1 MRRQTGS
8 KTLVLGIVKKFF
20 AIFLFSSVLVGTG
33 YVGLSSVQAA
43 AVPARIVAYQ
53 GRLLNSNGVPVSD
66 TSLPMIFALYTAPT
80 GGTCVWSNN
89 SSSCTSPAA
98 RTVSLTAGL
107 FSENLGDATASYAA
121 INSSVFSDNSSI
133 YLEIIVNGETLT
145 PRKLMSASPYAL
157 NTDSLDGFDTTQ
169 AGATSAMV
177 PVFNSNGNLTITGAP
192 QGSGVSQGAAY
203 INPATA
209 GANNVLLGV
218 AVGGASRFALDAEG
232 DATFAGS
239 VGASDFTCTDCL
251 DFTELSDSLVLDAAT
266 NINTNGFAFSTSGV
280 GALNFASSGQ
290 VTFAGNLDAT
300 NGLDVTGAN
309 LTVGG
314 ANFSVNTGSGNVIT
328 AGDVA
333 VNGGDI
339 TSTGALLVS
348 TASNGIALSPANG
361 LVNTATG
368 AGIAIGASTLV
379 APFSVDASTQTIRF
393 GSGATNDPV
402 LNFFANDGSST
413 GQISFNAGDQFT
425 MNGASFAENGNGT
438 IPSNSNGTAANFS
451 TSNTLTGTSGSNLQS
466 LRMFGALNGINY
478 SAVEG
483 SGTTSHEVNAT
494 QSSLNLSG
502 GSTTI
507 TTGTGLKGSIFNA
520 STNASLIE
528 TGGYLAGVH
537 GLVTQ
542 NASGT
547 TTSTVMG
554 LRGEVVAADGTLTDA
569 AGVVATFTS
578 GSGTIT
584 KATGFAIRNSTVGTN
599 RYGFYADVSGGTSNY
614 SGYFTGSRVQ
624 IDSDST
630 PDAASLATGAG
641 DLYIS
646 NNLEGKGSFAYGNSA
661 SATSTFQFISAATAG
676 NVAKI
681 AIDKLQGGTGFS
693 VSRANDGT
701 DFTGTLALF
710 DQQDFGGTTTG
721 TAVQINQ
728 LGTGNAVGLKITQ
741 STTSAHA
748 ANATGN
754 NALVIDT
761 NENGSADDA
770 VILRSDANNDG
781 SGVDTEFR
789 ITTQGDTYMD
799 GVMTS
804 ASVAVGGAD
813 YAEFFQTTDAS
824 LSGSELVCQDATN
837 TVKRCEAGNTNVMG
851 VISTNPGVM
860 GNVFIEDY
868 RDILANPAYRLVGM
882 LGQIDVSVTAV
893 SGAIAVGDP
902 ITTSSVTAG
911 YGAKAHGPVR
921 ILGFALEP
929 LASGTGT
936 IRVMVQPQ
944 WYGGDVLTKSG
955 SATQVAGS
963 LAIASTTAATA
974 STAAVNSASLQLRG
988 SAWDAGS
995 AHDVSMSLQ
1004 TSVNAVNDYRLS
1016 VMNTSGTEV
1025 ASVNGLGDLAIA
1037 GRFYPSDRGVSQSS
1051 KYIYYDGSSGSGGD
1065 FMRTN
1070 ASGWGTGSYDFA
1082 EMFPSPDSLVAGEV
1096 VVFGDASQQVKRAG
1110 GETYS
1115 PKIAGIVSTRPGFLA
1130 GTNTPGSVPVALAG
1144 RVPTLVSSENGPIN
1158 IGDPVTT
1165 SSHPGY
1171 AMKAT
1176 EAGPIVGYAAEA
1188 FSGSTGSIVVY
1199 VNVSYY
1205 AGTPVDQGPATA
1217 NTISHLAQD
1226 IEDFD
1231 TAGVLNLN
1239 GGRLLAVGSMT
1250 SSSGAWHL
1258 SETGDLVTSGRLVQL
1273 VRGNDGNNV
1282 ETYPTTS
1289 RDMTVQLTG
1298 TVTLDHGAANVHF
1311 ADIDPSFTNI
1321 IDTNPSYRVLV
1332 TPYGATGTL
1341 YVTNRTVDGFSIA
1354 ESGAASNGVSVD
1366 WMVIAYRRDYAP
1378 AATPVVAPVVT
1389 PGTDPVVLD
1398 PSDVS
1403 GSTLDPNGSSSDVS
1417 GDVVA
1422 PVNEP
1427 VVPSDSVSV
1436 PDVTAETTTPPDS
1449 GSDVS
1454 SDAAPSSDN
1463 AVSSDSAATSD
1474 SGSSVPE
1481 SSPSSDSAAQ

>member
-8 KTLVLGIVKKFF
+8 KTFVLDIVKKFF
-20 AIFLFSSVLVGTG
+20 AIFLFSAVLVGTG
-33 YVGLSSVQAA
+33 YAGLSSVQAA
-43 AVPARIVAYQ
+43 ASPSRIVAYQ

-66 TSLPMIFALYTAPT
+66 ASLPMIFTLYTALS

-107 FSENLGDATASYAA
+107 FSENLGDAAAGYAA
-121 INSSVFSDNSSI
+121 ISSTVFSDNASI

-192 QGSGVSQGAAY
+192 QGTGAAQGSVF

-209 GANNVLLGV
+209 GANNVLFGI
-218 AVGGASRFALDAEG
+218 AVGGAPRMTIDAEG
-232 DATFAGS
+232 DTSFTGV
-239 VGASDFTCTDCL
+239 VGANDFSCTDCL
-251 DFTELSDSLVLDAAT
+251 DFTEMADTLVLDAAT
-266 NINTNGFAFSTSGV
+266 AINTNGFELSTTGN
-280 GALNFASSGQ
+280 GPLNFSGSGQ
-290 VTFAGNLDAT
+290 VTFGANVDAT
-300 NGLDVTGAN
+300 SGLDVTGAN
-309 LTVGG
+309 LSVGG
-314 ANFSVNTGSGNVIT
+314 SNFNVNPSNGNVIT
-328 AGDVA
+328 NGDLG

-339 TSTGALLVS
+339 TAQVGLTVT
-348 TASNGIALSPANG
+348 TAAGGVTFNPASG

-368 AGIAIGASTLV
+368 TGLAVGAATLV
-379 APFSVDASTQTIRF
+379 APFSVDASSQTIRF
-393 GSGATNDPV
+393 GSGATNDPT
-402 LNFFANDGSST
+402 LNFYANDGVST
-413 GQISFNAGDQFT
+413 GAISFNSGDQFT
-425 MNGASFAENGNGT
+425 MNGASFAQTGNGT
-438 IPSNSNGTAANFS
+438 IPSNSNGTVASFS

-466 LRMFGALNGINY
+466 LKMFGALNGINY

-483 SGTTSHEVNAT
+483 SGTTAHEVNAT

-502 GSTTI
+502 ASTTI
-507 TTGTGLKGSIFNA
+507 TTGSGLKGSIFNA
-520 STNASLIE
+520 STNNNLIE
-528 TGGYLAGVH
+528 TGGYLAGVI

-542 NASGT
+542 NAGST
-547 TTSTVMG
+547 TTSTAMG
-554 LRGEVVAADGTLTDA
+554 LRGEIVAANGTLADA
-569 AGVVATFTS
+569 AGVVAIFTS
-578 GSGTIT
+578 GAGTVT
-584 KATGFAIRNSTVGTN
+584 RATGFAIQNNNVGTN
-599 RYGFYADVSGGTSNY
+599 RYGYYADVSGGTTNY

-624 IDSDST
+624 IDSDVT
-630 PDAASLATGAG
+630 PDATSLAVGAG

-646 NNLEGKGSFAYGNSA
+646 NNLEGKGSFAYGSSS
-661 SATSTFQFISAATAG
+661 SATPTFNFSSAATAG
-676 NVAKI
+676 IVAKF
-681 AIDKLQGGTGFS
+681 AIDKLQGGTGFT
-693 VSRANDGT
+693 VSRANDAGS

-710 DQQDFGGTTTG
+710 DQQDVSGTTTG

-728 LGTGNAVGLKITQ
+728 LGTGNAVGLKIVQ
-741 STTSAHA
+741 ASTSAHSGT
-748 ANATGN
+748 ATGN
-754 NALVIDT
+754 NALVINV
-761 NENGSADDA
+761 NEDGSTDDA
-770 VILRSDANNDG
+770 VILRSDADNNG
-781 SGVDTEFR
+781 AGVNTTFR
-789 ITTQGDTYMD
+789 ITTQGDTFMD

-813 YAEFFQTTDAS
+813 YAEFFQTTDSS
-824 LSGSELVCQDATN
+824 LNGSELVCQDAAN

-860 GNVFIEDY
+860 GNVFVEDY
-868 RDILANPAYRLVGM
+868 RDILANPGYRLVGM
-882 LGQIDVSVTAV
+882 LGQIDVSVTAAD
-893 SGAIAVGDP
+893 GAIAVGDP

-911 YGAKAHGPVR
+911 YGSKAHGPVR
-921 ILGFALEP
+921 ILGFALES
-929 LASGTGT
+929 LSSGTGT

-963 LAIASTTAATA
+963 FAIASATAATA

-1004 TSVNAVNDYRLS
+1004 TSVNAINDYRLS

-1025 ASVNGLGDLAIA
+1025 ASVNGLGDLAIS
-1037 GRFYPSDRGVSQSS
+1037 GKFYPSDRGASQSS

-1144 RVPTLVSSENGPIN
+1144 RVPTFVSSENGPIN

-1226 IEDFD
+1226 IENFD

-1239 GGRLLAVGSMT
+1239 GGRLLAIGSMT

-1258 SETGDLVTSGRLVQL
+1258 SETGDLVTSGRLIQL

-1282 ETYPTTS
+1282 ETYATTS

-1298 TVTLDHGAANVHF
+1298 TINLDHGAANVHF
-1311 ADIDPSFTNI
+1311 ADIDSSFTNI
-1321 IDTNPSYRVLV
+1321 IDSNPSYRVLV

-1378 AATPVVAPVVT
+1378 VTAPAVAPVVT
-1389 PGTDPVVLD
+1389 PGVDPAVTPASDSVSDSTASNSDASEDVTVPTD
-1398 PSDVS
+1398 
-1403 GSTLDPNGSSSDVS
+1403 
-1417 GDVVA
+1417 
-1422 PVNEP
+1422 EP
-1427 VVPSDSVSV
+1427 VAPSDSVSA
-1436 PDVTAETTTPPDS
+1436 PDVTIETATPPDS

-1454 SDAAPSSDN
+1454 ADAAPSSDN
-1463 AVSSDSAATSD
+1463 AVSSDSTTTSD
-1474 SGSSVPE
+1474 SGSSAPE
-1481 SSPSSDSAAQ
+1481 SSPSSDSVAQ